1 MFYNNWSLNFD
12 KFIMERVDITKFN
25 KIWIVYNRNSGK
37 QLFAS
42 MLARVNE
49 LRRLLHLVVGDS
61 KKVQLIDV
69 RKFTELDGIAN
80 DIAKEQVDWVIIA
93 GGDGTIRA
101 LIERVVN
108 LEYRPYFSVFPAG
121 TVNLVAR
128 ELLIS
133 KEPQKWIKRLVK
145 GVENKVYFGRA
156 NGNLFLTVTG
166 IGYDSLIVDSVS
178 EKSKKLLSK
187 FAYVWQGAEML
198 RKELLRKDW
207 QYEFEV
213 RFDNQKTWHKA
224 STIFVCKSRYYAG
237 RYMLFDDAKL
247 SDSHFN
253 VALFTGK
260 SSADFMRYSMLIG
273 MEAISMDKT
282 IVRRQAKTME
292 IKCNV
297 VDFPAELDGDVVT
310 TAPLKIEMDSKP
322 LKFLA

>member
-1 MFYNNWSLNFD
+1 M
-12 KFIMERVDITKFN
+12 KHVDVIKFN

-49 LRRLLHLVVGDS
+49 LGKLLHLAVNDS
-61 KKVQLIDV
+61 KKVQVVDV
-69 RKFTELDGIAN
+69 HKFSELDN
-80 DIAKEQVDWVIIA
+80 IAKTIVKERVDWVIIA

-101 LIERVVN
+101 LIEKIVDCQ
-108 LEYRPYFSVFPAG
+108 YRPYFSVFPAG

-133 KEPQKWIKRLVK
+133 KEPQRWIKRVIK
-145 GVENKVYFGRA
+145 GVENPVYFGRA
-156 NGNLFLTVTG
+156 NGNLFLTVAG
-166 IGYDSLIVDSVS
+166 IGYDSLIVDGVS
-178 EKSKKLLSK
+178 ETSKKLLSK

-207 QYEFEV
+207 RYQFDV
-213 RFDNQKTWHKA
+213 RFDNQKIWHKA
-224 STIFVCKSRYYAG
+224 STVFVCKSRYYAG
-237 RYMLFDDAKL
+237 RYMLFDKARL

-253 VALFTGK
+253 VALFKGN
-260 SSADFMRYSMLIG
+260 SSADFMRYSVLVG
-273 MEAISMDKT
+273 MEAIGMDKT
-282 IVRRQAKTME
+282 VERLQAKKIE

-297 VDFPAELDGDVVT
+297 EDFPAELDGDVIT
-310 TAPLKIEMDSKP
+310 AAPLTIEMDNEP

>member
-1 MFYNNWSLNFD
+1 M
-12 KFIMERVDITKFN
+12 KHVDITKFS

-37 QLFAS
+37 QFFAS

-49 LRRLLHLVVGDS
+49 VRRLLHLAVGDS
-61 KKVQLIDV
+61 KKVDLINV
-69 RKFTELDGIAN
+69 KQFAELDV
-80 DIAKEQVDWVIIA
+80 IAKDIVKQKVDWVIVA

-101 LIERVVN
+101 LLERVVN
-108 LEYRPYFSVFPAG
+108 LNYRPYFSVFPAG

-133 KEPQKWIKRLVK
+133 QEPQKWIKRLTK
-145 GVENKVYFGRA
+145 GVEKKVCFGRA

-187 FAYVWQGAEML
+187 FAYVWKGAEML

-273 MEAISMDKT
+273 MEALGMDKT
-282 IVRRQAKTME
+282 IIRRKAKTVE

-310 TAPLKIEMDSKP
+310 TAPLKIEMDNEP

>member
-1 MFYNNWSLNFD
+1 
-12 KFIMERVDITKFN
+12 MERADITKFN

-37 QLFAS
+37 QFFAG

-49 LRRLLHLVVGDS
+49 VRRLLHLVAGDN
-61 KKVQLIDV
+61 KKVKLVDV
-69 RKFTELDGIAN
+69 RKFTELDTIAN

-133 KEPQKWIKRLVK
+133 KEPTKWIKRTTK
-145 GVENKVYFGRA
+145 GFVHPVSFARA
-156 NGNLFLTVTG
+156 NGNLFLTVAG
-166 IGYDSLIVDSVS
+166 IGYDSLIVDAVS
-178 EKSKKLLSK
+178 ETAKKLLSK

-198 RKELLRKDW
+198 RKELLRKNW
-207 QYEFEV
+207 QYEFSV
-213 RFDNQKTWHKA
+213 RFDDEDTWRSA
-224 STIFVCKSRYYAG
+224 STVFVCKSRYYAG
-237 RYMLFDDAKL
+237 RYMLFDNARL
-247 SDSHFN
+247 SDKNFN
-253 VALFTGK
+253 VVLFKGK
-260 SSADFMRYSMLIG
+260 KGTDFMRYSVLMGMESIG
-273 MEAISMDKT
+273 MDASIE
-282 IVRRQAKTME
+282 RCQAKKIA

-297 VDFPAELDGDVVT
+297 PDFPAELDGDVVT
-310 TAPLKIEMDSKP
+310 TAPLEIEMDSEP